1 MEFLNGILENLQGI
15 MSSWTSIATLVG
27 ILILYCVFIKV
38 KKINFTP
45 KLLSHIALAVAMSV
59 ILSFIVLFRL
69 PMGGSVNLV
78 AMLPII
84 LISLIYGPI
93 IGMFTG
99 FVYSLLNFVIGPAY
113 ILHPIQVL
121 FDYTLPFMAIGLS
134 GFFKNNK
141 YLSIGVAF
149 FGMFIFNY
157 IAGVIFWGS
166 YAADYNMT
174 PYLYSLIYNG
184 SYNLLNCIICMAVCS
199 VIDVQKLTK
208 HLSPYTVEKSS
219 TINTI

>member
-1 MEFLNGILENLQGI
+1 MEFLNNILENIQGI

-38 KKINFTP
+38 KKINFTT
-45 KLLSHIALAVAMSV
+45 KLLSHISLAVAMAV
-59 ILSFIVLFRL
+59 ILSFIKLFEL
-69 PMGGSVNLV
+69 PFGGSANLA

-84 LISLIYGPI
+84 LISLMYGPI
-93 IGMFTG
+93 IGIFTG
-99 FVYSLLNFVIGPAY
+99 FVYSVLNFIIGPSY

-141 YLSIGVAF
+141 YLAIGVGF

-184 SYNLLNCIICMAVCS
+184 SYNLLNCIICMVVSS
-199 VIDVQKLTK
+199 VIDIKRLTK
-208 HLSPYTVEKSS
+208 HLVSHSA
-219 TINTI
+219 

>member
-1 MEFLNGILENLQGI
+1 MEFLNSILENLQGI

-38 KKINFTP
+38 KKITFTP
-45 KLLSHIALAVAMSV
+45 KLLSHIALAVSMSV
-59 ILSFIVLFRL
+59 ILSFIKLFQL
-69 PMGGSVNLV
+69 PYGGSANLA

-93 IGMFTG
+93 IGIFTG
-99 FVYSLLNFVIGPAY
+99 FVYSVLNFVIGPAY

-141 YLSIGVAF
+141 YLSIAIGF
-149 FGMFIFNY
+149 LGMFIFNY

-166 YAADYNMT
+166 YAADFDMA
-174 PYLYSLIYNG
+174 PMLYSFVYNG
-184 SYNLLNCIICMAVCS
+184 SYNLLNCIICMVICS
-199 VIDVQKLTK
+199 VIDLNKLIN
-208 HLSPYTVEKSS
+208 HLAPHNMKKS
-219 TINTI
+219 TNL

>member
-1 MEFLNGILENLQGI
+1 MELLNGIFGNLQEI

-27 ILILYCVFIKV
+27 ILILYCLFIKF
-38 KKINFTP
+38 KKIVFTTT
-45 KLLSHIALAVAMSV
+45 LLTHIALAVSMSI
-59 ILSFIVLFRL
+59 ILSFIKLFQL
-69 PMGGSVNLV
+69 PYGGSANLA

-84 LISLIYGPI
+84 LISLIYGPV
-93 IGMFTG
+93 IGIFCG

-141 YLSIGVAF
+141 YLSIGVGF
-149 FGMFIFNY
+149 LGMFIFNY

-166 YAADYNMT
+166 YAADYGMT
-174 PYLYSLIYNG
+174 PLLYSLVYNG
-184 SYNLLNCIICMAVCS
+184 SYNLLNCIICMAISS
-199 VIDVQKLTK
+199 VININRLTAHLAPKASK
-208 HLSPYTVEKSS
+208 HLNS
-219 TINTI
+219 

>member
-1 MEFLNGILENLQGI
+1 MEFLNSILENLQGI
-15 MSSWTSIATLVG
+15 ISSWTSVATLVG

-38 KKINFTP
+38 KKITFTP

-59 ILSFIVLFRL
+59 ILSFIKLFQL
-69 PMGGSVNLV
+69 PYGGSANLA

-93 IGMFTG
+93 IGIFTG
-99 FVYSLLNFVIGPAY
+99 FVYSVLNFVIGPAY

-141 YLSIGVAF
+141 YLAIAIGF
-149 FGMFIFNY
+149 LGMFIFNY

-166 YAADYNMT
+166 YAADFDMV
-174 PYLYSLIYNG
+174 PMLYSFVYNG
-184 SYNLLNCIICMAVCS
+184 SYNLLNCIICMVISS
-199 VIDVQKLTK
+199 VIDLNKLIK
-208 HLSPYTVEKSS
+208 HLAPHNIKKSA
-219 TINTI
+219 NL

>member
-1 MEFLNGILENLQGI
+1 MDFLTGIIENIQGIL
-15 MSSWTSIATLVG
+15 SSWTSIATLVG

-38 KKINFTP
+38 KKINFTT
-45 KLLSHIALAVAMSV
+45 KLISHISLAVAMAV
-59 ILSFIVLFRL
+59 ILSFIKLFQL
-69 PMGGSVNLV
+69 PFGGSANLA

-93 IGMFTG
+93 IGIFTG
-99 FVYSLLNFVIGPAY
+99 FVYSVLNFVIGPAY

-121 FDYTLPFMAIGLS
+121 FDYTLPFMAIGLA

-141 YLSIGVAF
+141 YLSIGVGF
-149 FGMFIFNY
+149 FGMFVFNY

-174 PYLYSLIYNG
+174 PYIYSLVYNG
-184 SYNLLNCIICMAVCS
+184 SYNLLNCLICMGVCS
-199 VIDVQKLTK
+199 VIDVKRLTK
-208 HLSPYTVEKSS
+208 HLVPNNPRNSS
-219 TINTI
+219 IS

>member
-1 MEFLNGILENLQGI
+1 MEFLNGILENIQGI

-38 KKINFTP
+38 KKINFSSR
-45 KLLSHIALAVAMSV
+45 LISHIALAVAMSI
-59 ILSFIVLFRL
+59 ILSFIKLFQL
-69 PMGGSVNLV
+69 PFGGSANLA

-93 IGMFTG
+93 IGIFTG
-99 FVYSLLNFVIGPAY
+99 FVYSVLNFVIGPAY

-141 YLSIGVAF
+141 YLSIGVGF
-149 FGMFIFNY
+149 LGMFIFNY
-157 IAGVIFWGS
+157 IAGIIFWGS
-166 YAADYNMT
+166 YAANYNMT
-174 PYLYSLIYNG
+174 PLLYSLVYNG
-184 SYNLLNCIICMAVCS
+184 SYNLLNCIICMVVCS
-199 VIDVQKLTK
+199 VIDVNRLTRHLAPNEMQK
-208 HLSPYTVEKSS
+208 SANV
-219 TINTI
+219 

>member
-27 ILILYCVFIKV
+27 ILILFCVFMKV
-38 KKINFTP
+38 KKINFTS
-45 KLLSHIALAVAMSV
+45 KIISHIALAVAMSI

-69 PMGGSVNLV
+69 PFGGSVNLV

-93 IGMFTG
+93 IGIFTG
-99 FVYSLLNFVIGPAY
+99 FVYSVLNFVIGPAY

-134 GFFKNNK
+134 GLFKNNK
-141 YLSIGVAF
+141 YLSIGIGF
-149 FGMFIFNY
+149 LGMFVFNY

-166 YAADYNMT
+166 YAADYNMV
-174 PYLYSLIYNG
+174 PMLYSLVYNG
-184 SYNLLNCIICMAVCS
+184 SYNLLNCLLCMGVCS
-199 VIDVQKLTK
+199 VIDVKKLTA
-208 HLSPYTVEKSS
+208 HLAPYTTQRVARS
-219 TINTI
+219 

>member
-1 MEFLNGILENLQGI
+1 MEFLNGILENIQGI

-38 KKINFTP
+38 KKVNFSSRLIT
-45 KLLSHIALAVAMSV
+45 HIALAVAMSI
-59 ILSFIVLFRL
+59 ILSFIKLFQL
-69 PMGGSVNLV
+69 PFGGSANLA

-93 IGMFTG
+93 IGIFTG
-99 FVYSLLNFVIGPAY
+99 FVYSVLNFIIGPAY

-141 YLSIGVAF
+141 YLSIGVGF
-149 FGMFIFNY
+149 LGMFIFNY

-174 PYLYSLIYNG
+174 PLIYSLVYNG
-184 SYNLLNCIICMAVCS
+184 SYNLLNCIICMGVCS
-199 VIDVQKLTK
+199 VIDVNRLTRHLAPHAMQK
-208 HLSPYTVEKSS
+208 S
-219 TINTI
+219 TNV

>member
-1 MEFLNGILENLQGI
+1 MKFLSGILENIQGI

-38 KKINFTP
+38 KKINFSSR
-45 KLLSHIALAVAMSV
+45 LISHIALAVAMSV
-59 ILSFIVLFRL
+59 ILSFIKLFQL
-69 PMGGSVNLV
+69 PFGGSANLA

-93 IGMFTG
+93 IGIFTG
-99 FVYSLLNFVIGPAY
+99 FVYSVLNFVIGPAY

-134 GFFKNNK
+134 GFFKKNK
-141 YLSIGVAF
+141 FLAIGAGFLV
-149 FGMFIFNY
+149 MFIFNY

-174 PYLYSLIYNG
+174 PLIYSLVYNG
-184 SYNLLNCIICMAVCS
+184 SYNLLNCAICMGICS
-199 VIDVQKLTK
+199 VIDVNRLTK
-208 HLSPYTVEKSS
+208 HLVPPRAEKSMN
-219 TINTI
+219 I